1 MLMQAFSAA
10 QFGGINDIVP
20 ITMGQSGAN
29 VYSVTTNTGAYIL
42 RIHDEDDASWRN
54 AILMQEVASPRYL

>member
-1 MLMQAFSAA
+1 
-10 QFGGINDIVP
+10 
-20 ITMGQSGAN
+20 MGQSGAN
-29 VYSVTTNTGAYIL
+29 VYSVTTDTGAYIL